1 MLVRLMSHDVYVCY
15 DDKDQEIANKI
26 CNHLE
31 KKSYRCWL
39 KSRDVGVGN
48 VIDEMMEAI
57 NNSILMVLVY
67 SEDSKR
73 SNFVNTEVDF
83 AFGENKQIIVYNID
97 GSNLDGGLEFLL
109 KNKPMIEAHP
119 NPEGKFGELVSAV
132 NEITKPYVPPFW
144 KRYKIPI
151 IAVVAIVLIAMVGVF
166 VFTSSDGGG
175 DSSGMQIN
183 AGDIAINVTDFH
195 VDDVTNESSSWN
207 YSYFVGG
214 TVSPNPSNPDD
225 CRIIVDF
232 YDQSGKLVDTSETVF
247 SEAQK
252 FSSGF
257 IFGSAVSDTN
267 NIKRIDVQ
275 LVNSDNVIL
284 AQCESQL

>member
-1 MLVRLMSHDVYVCY
+1 MSHDVYVCY
-15 DDKDQEIANKI
+15 DDENQEMANKI

-31 KKSYRCWL
+31 KKRYSCWL

-48 VIDEMMEAI
+48 EIDEKMEAI

-67 SEDSKR
+67 SEDSKK
-73 SNFVNTEVDF
+73 SNFVNTEVDI
-83 AFGENKQIIVYNID
+83 AFGENKPIIVYNID
-97 GSNLDGGLEFLL
+97 GSNLDGALEFFL
-109 KNKPMIEAHP
+109 KTQPMIEAHP
-119 NPEGKFGELVSAV
+119 NPEDKFGELVSTV

-144 KRYKIPI
+144 KRHMIAI
-151 IAVVAIVLIAMVGVF
+151 IAVVAIVLIVAVGAF
-166 VFTSSDGGG
+166 IFTSSDGGG
-175 DSSGMQIN
+175 DSSGVEVN
-183 AGDIAINVTDFH
+183 AGDIAIKVTDFH
-195 VDDVTNESSSWN
+195 VDDVRKESSSWN

-214 TVSPNPSNPDD
+214 TVSPQPSNPDG

-232 YDQSGKLVDTSETVF
+232 YDKSGELVDTSETVF

-275 LVNSDNVIL
+275 LVNSDNIIL

>member
-1 MLVRLMSHDVYVCY
+1 MSHDVYVCY

-26 CNHLE
+26 CNRLE
-31 KKSYRCWL
+31 RKRYSCWL

-67 SEDSKR
+67 SENSKN

-83 AFGENKQIIVYNID
+83 AFGENKPIIVYNID
-97 GSNLDGGLEFLL
+97 GSNLDGGLEFFL
-109 KNKPMIEAHP
+109 KNQPMVEAFP
-119 NPEGKFGELVSAV
+119 NPEDKFAELVSVV
-132 NEITKPYVPPFW
+132 NEIAKPQRPPFW

-151 IAVVAIVLIAMVGVF
+151 IAVVAIVLIAAVGAF
-166 VFTSSDGGG
+166 MFTSSDNGGN
-175 DSSGMQIN
+175 SSGVQVN
-183 AGDIAINVTDFH
+183 AGDVTINVTDFH
-195 VDDVTNESSSWN
+195 VDDVRKESSSWN

-214 TVSPNPSNPDD
+214 TISPEPSNPDD

-232 YDQSGKLVDTSETVF
+232 YDNSGELVDTSETVF
-247 SEAQK
+247 SDAQK

-257 IFGSAVSDTN
+257 IFGSAVSDSN

-275 LVNSDNVIL
+275 LVNSDDIVL

>member
-1 MLVRLMSHDVYVCY
+1 
-15 DDKDQEIANKI
+15 
-26 CNHLE
+26 
-31 KKSYRCWL
+31 
-39 KSRDVGVGN
+39 
-48 VIDEMMEAI
+48 MMDAI

-67 SEDSKR
+67 SENSKS

-83 AFGENKQIIVYNID
+83 AFGENKPIVVYNID
-97 GSNLDGGLEFLL
+97 GSNLDGGLEFFL
-109 KNKPMIEAHP
+109 KNQPMIEAYP
-119 NPEGKFGELVSAV
+119 NPEDKFGELVEVV
-132 NEITKPYVPPFW
+132 NEIVKPQRPPFW

-151 IAVVAIVLIAMVGVF
+151 IAVAAIVLIAAVGAF
-166 VFTSSDGGG
+166 MFISSDGGG
-175 DSSGMQIN
+175 GSDVQVN

-195 VDDVTNESSSWN
+195 VEDVRKESSSWN

-214 TVSPNPSNPDD
+214 TVTPEPSNPDD
-225 CRIIVDF
+225 CKIIVDF

-267 NIKRIDVQ
+267 NIKWIDVQ
-275 LVNSDNVIL
+275 LVNSDNIIL

>member
-1 MLVRLMSHDVYVCY
+1 MSHDVYVCY
-15 DDKDQEIANKI
+15 DDKNQEIANKI
-26 CNHLE
+26 CNLLE
-31 KKSYRCWL
+31 QKRYSCWL

-48 VIDEMMEAI
+48 VIDKMMEAI
-57 NNSILMVLVY
+57 NKSILMVLVY
-67 SEDSKR
+67 SEDSKK

-83 AFGENKQIIVYNID
+83 AFGENKPIIVYNID
-97 GSNLDGGLEFLL
+97 GSNLDGALEFFL
-109 KNKPMIEAHP
+109 KNQPMIEAHP
-119 NPEGKFGELVSAV
+119 NPEDKFGELVSTV

-144 KRYKIPI
+144 KRHMIAI
-151 IAVVAIVLIAMVGVF
+151 IAVVAIVLIVAVGAF
-166 VFTSSDGGG
+166 IFTSSDGGG
-175 DSSGMQIN
+175 DSSGVEVN
-183 AGDIAINVTDFH
+183 AGDIAIKVTDFH
-195 VDDVTNESSSWN
+195 VDDVRKESSSWN

-214 TVSPNPSNPDD
+214 TVSPQPSNPDG

-232 YDQSGKLVDTSETVF
+232 YDKSGELVDTSETVF

-275 LVNSDNVIL
+275 LVNSDNIIL